1 MKSFTKKLKPVSYK
15 QLQEKY
21 TEDEI
26 DALIES
32 GGVTEVAPQY
42 DNNTI
47 MPGDMAPPT
56 LVLTNCKHP
65 KHNIYHQVPHEKN
78 AAVTL
83 YIDQGDW
90 EKTTETTRSRSLK
103 DSMSKKAD
111 KEEFV

>member
-32 GGVTEVAPQY
+32 GGVTEVAPKY

-47 MPGDMAPPT
+47 MQGDMAPLT

-65 KHNIYHQVPHEKN
+65 
-78 AAVTL
+78 
-83 YIDQGDW
+83 
-90 EKTTETTRSRSLK
+90 
-103 DSMSKKAD
+103 
-111 KEEFV
+111 